1 MLEIGFYLITYFS
14 FLWLKLF
21 SEKEICSSSCL
32 CSSSYRLFIFLLVVY
47 KTLIFQPIFNNLIV
61 MRLSKVFLHLFCL
74 KTCWVSWISE
84 FMVFIKFGQF
94 IDITSS
100 NIFYPHPTSPF
111 ETAIFTHCTVLYCLA
126 DQCSFSFFLFCL
138 CDSIWIDS
146 LAIPSNPQIFS
157 SVSNMVLI

>member
-1 MLEIGFYLITYFS
+1 MLGIGFYLITYFS

-74 KTCWVSWISE
+74 ETCWVSWISE

-100 NIFYPHPTSPF
+100 NIFYPHPTSPS
-111 ETAIFTHCTVLYCLA
+111 ETAIHTHCTVLYCLA
-126 DQCSFSFFLFCL
+126 DQCSFYFFFFV
-138 CDSIWIDS
+138 SV
-146 LAIPSNPQIFS
+146 IPFE
-157 SVSNMVLI
+157 